1 MRLWKKDA
9 MARAVYVAP
18 FEVVA
23 EKRLTE
29 WQEKFGSC
37 MGGKNLVI
45 LTGET
50 AADLKLLESGDVIFT
65 TAEKWD
71 MLSRRWKQ
79 RKNVQSVG
87 LLIVEDI
94 HLLGGEIGPT
104 LEVVVSRMRSI
115 SEQTDNEIRIVAMGV
130 SVSNARDIGEWIGAT
145 NHSIYNF
152 SPSVKPVPLEIHIQG
167 YNIPHFA
174 SLMLAMGKPTYNA
187 ICTHAGDRPTLI
199 FVPNRKQCRL
209 VAVDLLSYCFADG
222 DEKRFLKGKESDIR
236 PLIDKIEDTALS
248 QTLELGVAFYHEALS
263 KNDKN
268 IVESMLK
275 KNLIQ
280 VIIASRDVCWALN
293 VKTYLVIIMGAQ
305 YYEGKEHRYVD
316 YPVTEVLCMMGGA
329 SNASR
334 GETARCVLMCQSHK
348 KDFYKKFLYE
358 ALPVE
363 SHLDHYLHDHFNAE
377 IVTKTIENKQDA
389 VDYLTWTFLYRR
401 MALNPNY
408 YVSISTVLP
417 FRIFLVYHIN
427 NFLIIF
433 RSSSSKLWM
442 I

>member
-1 MRLWKKDA
+1 
-9 MARAVYVAP
+9 
-18 FEVVA
+18 
-23 EKRLTE
+23 
-29 WQEKFGSC
+29 
-37 MGGKNLVI
+37 
-45 LTGET
+45 
-50 AADLKLLESGDVIFT
+50 LKLLESGDIIFT

-79 RKNVQSVG
+79 RKNVQTIG
-87 LLIVEDI
+87 LFIVEDM

-104 LEVVVSRMRSI
+104 LEVIVSRMRYI
-115 SEQTDNEIRIVAMGV
+115 SAQTENHIRIVAL
-130 SVSNARDIGEWIGAT
+130 SVSLANSRDIGEWIGAT
-145 NHSIYNF
+145 SQSIYNF
-152 SPSVKPVPLEIHIQG
+152 SPSVKPIPLEIHIQG

-187 ICTHAGDRPTLI
+187 ICTLAVDKPSVV

-222 DEKRFLKGKESDIR
+222 NEKRFLKGEENLIR
-236 PLIDKIEDTALS
+236 PFIEQVEDQGLL
-248 QTLELGVAFYHEALS
+248 QCLELGVAFYHEALS
-263 KNDKN
+263 KNDKLV
-268 IVESMLK
+268 VESMF
-275 KNLIQ
+275 KNDLIQ
-280 VIIASRDVCWALN
+280 VLIASRDVCWGLN
-293 VKTYLVIIMGAQ
+293 IKSYLVVVMGVQ

-329 SNASR
+329 SNAQP
-334 GETARCVLMCQSHK
+334 GETARCVLMCQSYK

-389 VDYLTWTFLYRR
+389 VDYLTWSFLYRR

-408 YVSISTVLP
+408 YVSLLNSDH
-417 FRIFLVYHIN
+417 FRISRVYHISIYR
-427 NFLIIF
+427 IIF
-433 RSSSSKLWM
+433 QS
-442 I
+442 